1 MNTCIIKLTHSS
13 RTVDVGECR
22 VRVKNSAG
30 LNLLQSAI
38 LTAIFFILPSQP
50 SRAAAL
56 NDVAAVPH
64 LDGAG
69 MEGYRGFLAAGKQ
82 RAFAIAPGGAWAWK
96 GGEAAAELAAEAAL
110 QFCQTG
116 AGQPCVLYAVND
128 KVVFDAFAWAR
139 LWGPYLNRAEA
150 ARAAVGKERGERFY
164 DLIFRAP
171 SGKATK
177 LSDLRGKV
185 VVLHFWGS
193 WCKSCRHEMP
203 ELQQLYRALG
213 ARPDIRMVLLQ
224 VREDFA
230 ASRQWA
236 QQQRLELPLYD
247 SGVQDK
253 MADALPLADGLTV
266 GDRDMAAAFP
276 TTYILDKHGIVVFSH
291 VGAVSGWSQYLPLL
305 RDVSARSG
313 K

>member
-1 MNTCIIKLTHSS
+1 MTHGPHKPCA
-13 RTVDVGECR
+13 GECTA
-22 VRVKNSAG
+22 RVKHRPCT
-30 LNLLQSAI
+30 LQSAI
-38 LTAIFFILPSQP
+38 LTAIFFVLTALQAG
-50 SRAAAL
+50 AAAL
-56 NDVAAVPH
+56 NDIEAVPH
-64 LDGAG
+64 LDSAG
-69 MEGYRGFLAAGKQ
+69 KAGYRGFLAAGKQ

-116 AGQPCVLYAVND
+116 TGQPCVLYAVND
-128 KVVFDAFAWAR
+128 KVVFDERAWAR

-150 ARAAVGKERGERFY
+150 ARAPVGGKRGERFY
-164 DLIFRAP
+164 NLTFRAP
-171 SGKATK
+171 SGKATR

-203 ELQQLYRALG
+203 ELQGLYRALG
-213 ARPDIRMVLLQ
+213 ARHDVSMVLLQ

-247 SGVQDK
+247 SGVQGK
-253 MADALPLADGLTV
+253 TALPLADGLTV
-266 GDRDMAAAFP
+266 NDRDIAAAFP
-276 TTYILDKHGIVVFSH
+276 TTYILDKHGVVVFSH
-291 VGAVSGWSQYLPLL
+291 VGAVTGWSQYLPLL

>member
-1 MNTCIIKLTHSS
+1 MTHGPHKPCA
-13 RTVDVGECR
+13 GECKA
-22 VRVKNSAG
+22 RVKHR
-30 LNLLQSAI
+30 LCTLQSAI
-38 LTAIFFILPSQP
+38 LTAIFFVLTALQAG
-50 SRAAAL
+50 AAAL
-56 NDVAAVPH
+56 NDIAAVPH
-64 LDGAG
+64 LDSAG
-69 MEGYRGFLAAGKQ
+69 KAGYREFLAAGKQ

-110 QFCQTG
+110 QFCQAGT
-116 AGQPCVLYAVND
+116 GQPCVLYAVND
-128 KVVFDAFAWAR
+128 KVVFDELAWTR

-150 ARAAVGKERGERFY
+150 ARAPVGGKRGDRFFN
-164 DLIFRAP
+164 LTFSAP
-171 SGKATK
+171 SGKTTR

-203 ELQQLYRALG
+203 ELQGLYRALG
-213 ARPDIRMVLLQ
+213 ARHDVRMVLLQ

-230 ASRQWA
+230 ASRLWV

-247 SGVQDK
+247 SGVQGK
-253 MADALPLADGLTV
+253 TALPLADGLTV
-266 GDRDMAAAFP
+266 NDRDIAAAFP
-276 TTYILDKHGIVVFSH
+276 TTYILDKHGVVVFSH
-291 VGAVSGWSQYLPLL
+291 VGAVTGWPQYLPLL

>member
-1 MNTCIIKLTHSS
+1 MQ
-13 RTVDVGECR
+13 
-22 VRVKNSAG
+22 VKNRAG
-30 LNLLQSAI
+30 TNLLQSAI
-38 LTAIFFILPSQP
+38 LTAIFFILPTLP
-50 SRAAAL
+50 VGAAAL

-64 LDGAG
+64 LDSAG
-69 MEGYRGFLAAGKQ
+69 KEGYRGFLAAGKQ
-82 RAFAIAPGGAWAWK
+82 RAFSIAPGGAWAWK
-96 GGEAAAELAAEAAL
+96 GSEVAAELAAEAAL
-110 QFCQTG
+110 QSCQSGTG
-116 AGQPCVLYAVND
+116 QSCVLYALND
-128 KVVFDAFAWAR
+128 KVVFDALAWAR

-150 ARAAVGKERGERFY
+150 ARAPVGKERGERFY
-164 DLIFRAP
+164 NLIFQTP

-185 VVLHFWGS
+185 VLLHFWGS

-213 ARPDIRMVLLQ
+213 ARQDIRMVLLQ

-247 SGVQDK
+247 SGVQNKTVDV
-253 MADALPLADGLTV
+253 LPLADGLTV
-266 GDRDMAAAFP
+266 GDRNIAAAFP
-276 TTYILDKHGIVVFSH
+276 TSYILDKHGIVVFSH

>member
-1 MNTCIIKLTHSS
+1 MSS
-13 RTVDVGECR
+13 
-22 VRVKNSAG
+22 
-30 LNLLQSAI
+30 NLLQSAI
-38 LTAIFFILPSQP
+38 LTAIFFILPILP
-50 SRAAAL
+50 VRAAAL

-64 LDGAG
+64 LDSAG
-69 MEGYRGFLAAGKQ
+69 KEGYRGFLAAGKQ
-82 RAFAIAPGGAWAWK
+82 RAFAIGPGGAWAWK
-96 GGEAAAELAAEAAL
+96 GSEAAAELAAEAAL

-116 AGQPCVLYAVND
+116 MGQTCVLYSVND
-128 KVVFDAFAWAR
+128 RVVFDALAWAR
-139 LWGPYLNRAEA
+139 LWGPYLNRSEA
-150 ARAAVGKERGERFY
+150 GRAHVGKERGERFY
-164 DLIFRAP
+164 NLIFQTS

-213 ARPDIRMVLLQ
+213 AKQDIRMVLLQ

-247 SGVQDK
+247 SGVHDK
-253 MADALPLADGLTV
+253 TVDALPLADGLTV
-266 GDRDMAAAFP
+266 GDRDIAAAFP

-291 VGAVSGWSQYLPLL
+291 VGAVSGWLQYLPLL
-305 RDVSARSG
+305 RDVSTRSG